1 MKTLS
6 LFAGVGGID
15 LGLETL
21 GWDVAAFSEF
31 DPKIAKKKGRQ
42 YAAEVFQRRFPAAV
56 PLGNISDLVFARNR
70 ENVPGILRKAA
81 EDGAQMGL
89 LYKGDVDIISGGF
102 PCQDISHAGK
112 GAGIKEGTRSG
123 LWFRYAEAIEGLKP
137 RGVLIENVAALAS
150 KGLDQVLIDLARI
163 GYDCEWDIVPAAAV
177 GAPHLRERMFI
188 LAWPHGTATHG
199 PWPAPPIFD
208 NWLLEPAGVPRI
220 TAEKVEERTARLRCL
235 GNAVV
240 PQCAAWVGSI
250 LEARLRTGE
259 LDMTVDPS
267 TWDARD
273 RSKNAK
279 LIGWAG
285 PVEHVMDES
294 IAGMKLPRAG
304 RMTAGWVYERNR
316 AVTKTEAKRRA
327 LTYMAPT
334 LRRYEGDHPGLPDL
348 VPTPNAWVSQDGEG
362 PETWLARR
370 EELKAKGINGNGA
383 GMPLTIY
390 AQLKQSD
397 RMTPTPTAKDA
408 DSSRSRTA
416 IRETPPARESQM
428 GETLTDFVDPTN
440 RGRLLPTPTSAK
452 GGACDGSGRQ
462 GSGNLEGAV
471 RDMEGAQM
479 LPTPRVYDAEHRG
492 NGLTPA
498 ERAGTTGACLSSV
511 VQEMGKEDVLLP
523 TPKATDGDKGVRSY
537 EGAVTEMARGRGGD
551 LHAAVLEREP
561 PTILDGDQLLP
572 TPTSSEDKYRIGG
585 DSQQSKSL
593 GGLAARGDL
602 EPGLPKGQLA
612 PDWVDWDMGFPVGW
626 TDLTVEL

>member
-21 GWDVAAFSEF
+21 GWDVAAFSEH

-42 YAAEVFQRRFPAAV
+42 YAAEVFAKRFPGAV
-56 PLGNISDLVFARNR
+56 ALGDIETLVFARNR
-70 ENVPGILRKAA
+70 EGVPGILRKAA
-81 EDGAQMGL
+81 EEGAQLGL
-89 LYKGDVDIISGGF
+89 LYKGPVDVISGGF

-112 GAGIKEGTRSG
+112 GLGIQDGTRSG
-123 LWFRYAEAIEGLKP
+123 LWRYYAEAIEGLQPK
-137 RGVLIENVAALAS
+137 GVLIENVAALAS
-150 KGLDQVLIDLARI
+150 KGLDRVLIDLARI

-188 LAWPHGTATHG
+188 LAWPQLTANHG
-199 PWPAPPIFD
+199 PWPAPPVFD

-220 TAEKVEERTARLRCL
+220 VSEKVEERTARLRCL

-250 LEARLRTGE
+250 LEARLRSE
-259 LDMTVDPS
+259 FNQFADS
-267 TWDARD
+267 SRWDALD
-273 RSKNAK
+273 RSKQPK
-279 LIGWAG
+279 MIGYAG
-285 PVEHVMDES
+285 GLTEDS

-304 RMTAGWVYERNR
+304 RMTGGWVYERNR
-316 AVTKTEAKRRA
+316 SITQKEAKRRA

-334 LRRYEGDHPGLPDL
+334 LRRYDTDHPGLPDL
-348 VPTPNAWVSQDGEG
+348 VPTPNASVAQDGEG

-390 AQLKQSD
+390 SQLKQSD
-397 RMTPTPTAKDA
+397 KMIPTPTAKDA
-408 DSSRSRTA
+408 DSSRSRSA
-416 IRETPPARESQM
+416 VREHPPARESQM

-440 RGRLLPTPTSAK
+440 GGRLLPTPTSSR
-452 GGACDGSGRQ
+452 GGACSGEGRE
-462 GSGNLEGAV
+462 GTGNLEHA
-471 RDMEGAQM
+471 A
-479 LPTPRVYDAEHRG
+479 
-492 NGLTPA
+492 
-498 ERAGTTGACLSSV
+498 
-511 VQEMGKEDVLLP
+511 KLLP

-537 EGAVTEMARGRGGD
+537 EGAVTEMARGKGGD
-551 LHAAVLEREP
+551 LHAAILEREA
-561 PTILDGDQLLP
+561 PTIMDGETLLP
-572 TPTSSEDKYRIGG
+572 TVTSSEDKYRIGG

-602 EPGLPKGQLA
+602 EPGMPKGQLG
-612 PDWVDWDMGFPVGW
+612 PDWVDWLQGFPVGY
-626 TDLTVEL
+626 TDLTVDL